1 MHYDV
6 IIIGAGPSGI
16 SAAHNL
22 VNNKISCC
30 LIDKQVFP
38 RNKLC
43 AGGITSKTFELIK
56 SLNLKEEFNGD
67 NTIISSDVKIH
78 LGYEH
83 ITDIKCKELTYLV
96 DRYEFDEYLVNQY
109 KLKGGILLEN
119 TKVKEIDIKNNVAT
133 LSNNEKIS
141 FKYIIGADGAV
152 GATRS
157 IVDKNIKSNGFCL
170 QVDLDKEDVDYDKS
184 DMSMYY
190 GVLPYGYGWIFPKK
204 NHLSVGFIGDYK
216 KEINYSDE
224 FEKFLSNLGF
234 DCNKEHY
241 KGAFI
246 PFGDYVKNPINN
258 EKNLLLIGD
267 AAGFVDPITGEG
279 IYFAVLSGIKASDVI
294 IKAINENNAKYIDT
308 YRNEISNIRDS
319 INKGLKLKKI
329 IYNHKKTVFNC
340 MKNDKLGSHIF
351 NNYVYNSNYNLFNFN
366 SKKGL

>member
-30 LIDKQVFP
+30 IIDKQIFP

-56 SLNLKEEFNGD
+56 SLDLKDEFNGE
-67 NTIISSDVKIH
+67 NTIVSGGVKLY
-78 LGYEH
+78 LGHKYM
-83 ITDIKCKELTYLV
+83 TDIKCKDLTYLV
-96 DRYEFDEYLVNQY
+96 DRFEFDEYLVNQY
-109 KLKGGILLEN
+109 KLKGGTLLEN
-119 TKVKEIDIKNNVAT
+119 TKVKEINTESNIVT
-133 LSNNEKIS
+133 LSNGENIS

-152 GATRS
+152 GITRS
-157 IVDKNIKSNGFCL
+157 IVDKSIKSNGFCL
-170 QVDLDKEDVDYDKS
+170 QVDINKEDTDYDIN

-216 KEINYSDE
+216 KDIDYSTE

-234 DCNKEHY
+234 NCNKEDY

-246 PFGDYVKNPINN
+246 PFGDYVKNPINDQ
-258 EKNLLLIGD
+258 KNLLLTGD
-267 AAGFVDPITGEG
+267 AAGLVDPITGEG

-294 IKAINENNAKYIDT
+294 IKAINENNIEHIDT
-308 YRNEISNIRDS
+308 YTKEVSNIIDN
-319 INKGLKLKKI
+319 INKGLKLKKL
-329 IYNHKKTVFNC
+329 IYNYKKPLFNC
-340 MKNDKLGSHIF
+340 MKNEKFGSHIF
-351 NNYVYNSNYNLFNFN
+351 NNYVYNSNYNLLNFTN
-366 SKKGL
+366 KHK